1 MAVTKTV
8 NGQQLPASAFLVVED
23 PESPSTWHLQVRDEN
38 GKPDHR
44 LMGAA
49 WAALHGGYRG
59 NRYEGPQKAKALAAL
74 IKLYASEGMPTPTEQ
89 MNAAIRQRAGR

>member
-1 MAVTKTV
+1 MDKTV
-8 NGQQLPASAFLVVED
+8 AGVSVPAKSFLVVED
-23 PESPSTWHLQVRDEN
+23 PKSPSTWHLQVMDEN

-59 NRYEGPQKAKALAAL
+59 NKYEGPRKAAA
-74 IKLYASEGMPTPTEQ
+74 IAKLMKMYASEKMPTPGAAQ
-89 MNAAIRQRAGR
+89 ANNAIRKMAGR